1 MSAYRCHLKQ
11 PEGWFAAG
19 REVGCALTL
28 LSDSAFKL
36 FLWLC
41 LHALCSRGSVCANPA
56 EIARA
61 LIKPEAEIVA
71 GLQELITKGVCRPIH
86 GAVIEIADRF
96 WPYRPLA
103 AAASGRRRVRV
114 C

>member
-41 LHALCSRGSVCANPA
+41 LQPWIRLRESC
-56 EIARA
+56 
-61 LIKPEAEIVA
+61 
-71 GLQELITKGVCRPIH
+71 
-86 GAVIEIADRF
+86 
-96 WPYRPLA
+96 
-103 AAASGRRRVRV
+103 
-114 C
+114 